1 MSGAPPLTLA
11 RLNSMNQTGFTT
23 ALGFAF
29 ELSPWVVERAWT
41 ERPFA
46 SVEAMHRAMMAV
58 LEAATTADKL
68 ALIRAHPELASKAA
82 IAKTLTAESN
92 AEQASA
98 GLDKLTPEE
107 FARFHDLN
115 AAYRDRFGFPF
126 IICVRL
132 NDKASILAAMQ
143 ARLSNDEASEIAEAI
158 TQIGLI
164 SKLRLLDAVTE

>member
-29 ELSPWVVERAWT
+29 ELSPWVVERAWD

-46 SVEAMHRAMMAV
+46 SVEAMHDAMMDV
-58 LEAATTADKL
+58 LRAASVDDKL
-68 ALIRAHPELASKAA
+68 ALIRAHPELAGKAA
-82 IAKTLTAESN
+82 IAKQLTAEST

-107 FARFHDLN
+107 FARFHQLN
-115 AAYRDRFGFPF
+115 AAYNARFGFPF
-126 IICVRL
+126 IIAVRL
-132 NDKASILAAMQ
+132 NDKAAILRAMEARAAH
-143 ARLSNDEASEIAEAI
+143 DEPAEIAEAI

-164 SKLRLLDAVTE
+164 SKLRLLDAVTT

>member
-46 SVEAMHRAMMAV
+46 SVEAMHGAMMAV

-68 ALIRAHPELASKAA
+68 AAEVQQA
-82 IAKTLTAESN
+82 IDGK
-92 AEQASA
+92 
-98 GLDKLTPEE
+98 
-107 FARFHDLN
+107 
-115 AAYRDRFGFPF
+115 
-126 IICVRL
+126 
-132 NDKASILAAMQ
+132 
-143 ARLSNDEASEIAEAI
+143 
-158 TQIGLI
+158 GLI
-164 SKLRLLDAVTE
+164 P